1 MGDLFMRM
9 PLIAGNWK
17 MNGSSALVDE
27 FQHHF
32 YQSTLPAN
40 VEVVVLPPFPFIQQ
54 MKEKVSPLG
63 VSIGAQT
70 LNPESH
76 GAFTGEVSG
85 AMLCDVGV
93 DYVLVGHSERRTLFH
108 ESNEEVRQRVIAAI
122 ENGLKPILCVGE
134 TQAERE
140 SGATRKVVLQEID
153 AVITSLDAEQRK
165 QLVIAYE
172 PIWAIG
178 SGRTSTPEDA
188 QEVMLLIRH
197 HLKEFDVQLGEN
209 MRLLYGGS
217 MNADNAG
224 ALLAQPD
231 IDGGLIGGAS
241 LKADDFL
248 KICKEAG

>member
-1 MGDLFMRM
+1 MRM

-27 FQHHF
+27 FQKRIS
-32 YQSTLPAN
+32 QTTLPAN
-40 VEVVVLPPFPFIQQ
+40 VEVVVLPPFPFIQH
-54 MKEKVSPLG
+54 MKEKVAPLG
-63 VSIGAQT
+63 VSVGAQT
-70 LNPESH
+70 LNPEPH

-85 AMLCDVGV
+85 AMLGDVGV

-108 ESNEEVRQRVIAAI
+108 ESNEDVRKRVIAAI

-134 TQAERE
+134 TQEERE
-140 SGATRKVVLQEID
+140 SGATRKIVLQEID
-153 AVITSLDAEQRK
+153 AVIASLDAEQRK

-188 QEVMLLIRH
+188 QEVMLLIRNY
-197 HLKEFDVQLGEN
+197 LREFDVQLGES

-224 ALLAQPD
+224 ALLAQQD

-241 LKADDFL
+241 LKVDDFL

>member
-1 MGDLFMRM
+1 MRM

-17 MNGSSALVDE
+17 MNGSLALVDE
-27 FQHHF
+27 FQQRIS
-32 YQSTLPAN
+32 QSTLPAN
-40 VEVVVLPPFPFIQQ
+40 VEVVVLPPFPFIHH
-54 MKEKVSPLG
+54 MKEKVASLG
-63 VSIGAQT
+63 VGVGAQT
-70 LNPESH
+70 LSPEPS

-85 AMLCDVGV
+85 TMLGDVGV

-108 ESNEEVRQRVIAAI
+108 ESDEDVRKRVIAAI

-134 TQAERE
+134 TQEERE

-153 AVITSLDAEQRK
+153 AVIASLDAEQRK

-188 QEVMLLIRH
+188 QEVMLLIRNY
-197 HLKEFDVQLGEN
+197 LREFDVQLGEG

-224 ALLAQPD
+224 ALLAQQD

-241 LKADDFL
+241 LKVDDFL